1 MEVLVGAS
9 GTEPSGWMSCCSH
22 QRSQVYSCCCRK
34 DVDCLGS
41 HTQIRQRPSA
51 DELGQVRAGLK
62 DQLGGATHSTEGGT
76 RHLSLFLYCCCCCP
90 MWMFLYRAGI
100 AGLALSLAH
109 PHCCW
114 KWWWWDGRWGPR
126 RSSHAARPR
135 DVTDVECGRDTYMY
149 VIIHCRTQAGSNPE
163 GKIK

>member
-1 MEVLVGAS
+1 MRLVRSRVAECPAAATS
-9 GTEPSGWMSCCSH
+9 AARYIAAAAVRMSTAWAH
-22 QRSQVYSCCCRK
+22 THRSV
-34 DVDCLGS
+34 
-41 HTQIRQRPSA
+41 SA
-51 DELGQVRAGLK
+51 RVRMSWGRWGRGLK
-62 DQLGGATHSTEGGT
+62 TSWAELPTPQREELDICLYFSTAE
-76 RHLSLFLYCCCCCP
+76 HCCCCCP